1 MKTLHEP
8 PTADPHGGWC
18 GGWGLEAS
26 GYPIRA
32 HLGVVQVLLFHS
44 GTDPKRGSFCAPARV
59 SFRICMSLSVPLSEV
74 PREPSATDRGKN
86 EPKSRSREEV

>member
-26 GYPIRA
+26 GYPIRP
-32 HLGVVQVLLFHS
+32 QLLSHY
-44 GTDPKRGSFCAPARV
+44 
-59 SFRICMSLSVPLSEV
+59 
-74 PREPSATDRGKN
+74 SAAIAIVNRQALDM
-86 EPKSRSREEV
+86 

>member
-26 GYPIRA
+26 GYPI
-32 HLGVVQVLLFHS
+32 
-44 GTDPKRGSFCAPARV
+44 
-59 SFRICMSLSVPLSEV
+59 SEV
-74 PREPSATDRGKN
+74 IGRARKSSESHSENIFVNQLLKGIDYESCLTHSESTFGEHVLSSAWKTLRRPSDC
-86 EPKSRSREEV
+86 EC